1 MTADRTAEASKAG
14 LCPDPP
20 KGKPFGNYSF
30 KRTDSKGEPLA
41 ESRGRASGL
50 AFLLLALGVAG
61 CDLAPRYDPPHML
74 LPADYQGSGP
84 FAVAHPDDAAAR
96 GPWWQVFGDPVL
108 DRLEVQAS
116 RLNPNLQA
124 AAEQYTQARDLAAEA
139 RAGLFPQV
147 GANADTSDNR
157 QSAHRLF
164 RASPTSGPSV
174 QSSNQIN
181 GTASWVPDVW
191 EAISNRTRIQKRL
204 AQGSAATLAGARLS
218 IQAEL
223 ATDYMALRGLD
234 TEGDVLRRTIGYYE
248 TAVRITSLREAGR
261 IASGLD
267 VARARNQLAAAEV
280 TETDV
285 AANRAVLQHAI
296 AVLVGVPASG
306 FTLAPEPQARIAVPQ
321 VPPGVPSALL
331 QRRPDI
337 ANAERSMAAANA
349 AIGVSRAA
357 FYPQVT
363 ISALAGFE
371 DTGFSLA
378 SLPNSLWTIG
388 AQAVLPL
395 FEGGLR
401 RAELQ
406 RSWSQYAQTRDV
418 YRATVLAAFG
428 EVEDGLTL
436 TTQLATESQQ
446 GAEAVRQALRAQ
458 DMSLTLYKGGLDNYL
473 NAVVSQV
480 TALGAEITEIGI
492 ETRRRQ
498 AAVSLVAALGG
509 GWSTANLPTGDQVLP
524 FSPLDPSGGEKP
536 PRPSLW
542 HDAPSLGPEPLTDGA
557 AQRRG

>member
-1 MTADRTAEASKAG
+1 M
-14 LCPDPP
+14 LV
-20 KGKPFGNYSF
+20 
-30 KRTDSKGEPLA
+30 
-41 ESRGRASGL
+41 
-50 AFLLLALGVAG
+50 ALAG

-74 LPADYQGSGP
+74 LPAGYQGSGP
-84 FAVAHPDDAAAR
+84 FTVARPDDAAAR
-96 GPWWQVFGDPVL
+96 GPWWEVFADPVL

-116 RLNPNLQA
+116 QLNPNLQA
-124 AAEQYTQARDLAAEA
+124 AAEQYVQARDLAAEA

-147 GANADTSDNR
+147 GADGNTTDNR

-164 RASPTSGPSV
+164 RASPASGPSV
-174 QSSNQIN
+174 ESSNRVT

-234 TEGDVLRRTIGYYE
+234 TEDDVLRRTIGYYQK
-248 TAVRITSLREAGR
+248 AVDITSLREAGR

-267 VARARNQLAAAEV
+267 VARARNQLAAAQV

-285 AANRAVLQHAI
+285 AANRALLQHAI

-306 FTLAPEPQARIAVPQ
+306 FTLAPEPQARVAVPV
-321 VPPGVPSALL
+321 VPAGVPSALL

-363 ISALAGFE
+363 ISAVAGFE

-406 RSWSQYAQTRDV
+406 RSWAQYAQTRDV

-436 TTQLATESQQ
+436 TTQLARESQQ

-480 TALGAEITEIGI
+480 TALA
-492 ETRRRQ
+492 
-498 AAVSLVAALGG
+498 
-509 GWSTANLPTGDQVLP
+509 
-524 FSPLDPSGGEKP
+524 
-536 PRPSLW
+536 
-542 HDAPSLGPEPLTDGA
+542 
-557 AQRRG
+557 